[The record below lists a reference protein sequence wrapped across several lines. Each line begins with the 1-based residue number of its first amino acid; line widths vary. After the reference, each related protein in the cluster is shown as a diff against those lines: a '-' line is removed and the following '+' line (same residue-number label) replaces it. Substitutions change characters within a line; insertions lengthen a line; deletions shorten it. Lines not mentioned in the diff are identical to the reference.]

1 MKPDIAPTGP
11 AVPVLDDPAADPALR
26 ALIAG
31 ARAEAPVADADLAR
45 LSKRFGAMVGL
56 ELVAVAPLAQAPAA
70 PPGLETIASG
80 GLGQTAVAAKLGGA
94 KLLGGSLAAKLAAAS
109 LAVGAVGAS
118 WWLGA
123 ARPEPTRPPVHEVQ
137 VREAEPVPSVTAP
150 APTRP
155 EVEPLVAP
163 APSEPV
169 RKRAARIE
177 RAAPTE
183 RAEAPDEL
191 ALIREAQALRAQPS
205 QALGVLAQHRK
216 HYPDGV
222 LAQEREVLAVEALLG
237 AGRRKEA
244 AARASAFI
252 KAHPSSVHVARL
264 RTLLGDD
271 LAQ

>member
-1 MKPDIAPTGP
+1 MKPDITPTRP
-11 AVPVLDDPAADPALR
+11 AVPVMDDPAADPALR
-26 ALIAG
+26 ALVAD
-31 ARAEAPVADADLAR
+31 ARAEAPVSDAELVR

-70 PPGLETIASG
+70 PPGLETIASAG
-80 GLGQTAVAAKLGGA
+80 MGHTAAAAKLGGA
-94 KLLGGSLAAKLAAAS
+94 KLLGSSLAAKLAAAS

-118 WWLGA
+118 WWLGS
-123 ARPEPTRPPVHEVQ
+123 ARPEPTRPPAHEVQ
-137 VREAEPVPSVTAP
+137 VREAAPVPSITAP
-150 APTRP
+150 TPFRP

-163 APSEPV
+163 PPSEPV
-169 RKRAARIE
+169 RKRAAR
-177 RAAPTE
+177 TE
-183 RAEAPDEL
+183 RVEAPVPDEL
-191 ALIREAQALRAQPS
+191 TLIREAQALRTAPS

-244 AARASAFI
+244 DARANSFI

-264 RTLLGDD
+264 RTLLGAD